1 MSNLA
6 NLEVKE
12 SSTLSI
18 QDLGSNKVFR
28 YGSGRSKGN
37 KDVQLM
43 PFDALCVWCF
53 WIWCLRV
60 GAIEHVMKCGGTD
73 MSTS

>member
-12 SSTLSI
+12 SSTLSMK
-18 QDLGSNKVFR
+18 DLGSNKVFR
-28 YGSGRSKGN
+28 CGSGRSKGN

-43 PFDALCVWCF
+43 PFDALCSVLLGMVPQSW
-53 WIWCLRV
+53 RP
-60 GAIEHVMKCGGTD
+60 
-73 MSTS
+73 